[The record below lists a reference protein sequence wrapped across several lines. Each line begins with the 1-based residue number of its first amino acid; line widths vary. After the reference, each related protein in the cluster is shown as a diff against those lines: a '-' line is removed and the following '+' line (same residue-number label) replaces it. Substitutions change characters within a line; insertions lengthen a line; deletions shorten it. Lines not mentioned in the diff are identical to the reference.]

1 MQKVTLPAVA
11 RQGDPLMGPKIRQ
24 HDIEQAAQQFEAIFL
39 RNLMKQM
46 RKTNEL
52 FESKDDPMNSESGRM
67 MQSFY
72 DDELCNQL
80 AAHHGGIGLAAMIVK
95 QLSRGPNSSKI

>member
-1 MQKVTLPAVA
+1 MEKIQHAGLS
-11 RQGDPLMGPKIRQ
+11 QFDPLMTPNIKPQ
-24 HDIEQAAQQFEAIFL
+24 DIDKAAEQFEAIFL

-46 RKTNEL
+46 RETNQV

-72 DDELCNQL
+72 DDTLCGLL
-80 AAHHGGIGLAAMIVK
+80 AQHHGVGLAALIVK
-95 QLSRGPNSSKI
+95 QLTRHAR